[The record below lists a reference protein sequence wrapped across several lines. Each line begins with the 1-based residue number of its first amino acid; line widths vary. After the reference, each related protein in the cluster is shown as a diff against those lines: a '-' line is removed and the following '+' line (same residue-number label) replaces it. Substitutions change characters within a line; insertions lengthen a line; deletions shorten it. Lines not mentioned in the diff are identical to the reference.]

1 MERRNGGEG
10 PYSSLL
16 REDEEE
22 EEEEEEEEGPLEQIS
37 IST

>member
-10 PYSSLL
+10 PYSSLF
-16 REDEEE
+16 R